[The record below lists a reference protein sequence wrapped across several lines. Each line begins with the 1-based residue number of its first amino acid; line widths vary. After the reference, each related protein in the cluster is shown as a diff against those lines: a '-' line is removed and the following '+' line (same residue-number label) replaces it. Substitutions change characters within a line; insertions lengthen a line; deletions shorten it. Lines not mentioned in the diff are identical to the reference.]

1 MVATKQTTVDEFM
14 AIDEPGKFDLIDGE
28 VVVSPSSFKN
38 SKLAF
43 RLGSRVAAFV
53 DPRSLGAVTGADG
66 GYQLWVG
73 RGTVLCPDVGF
84 VGAARVAVQDQGGF
98 FLGPP
103 DLAVE
108 DISPSESGPMV
119 TRKVRLY
126 LEAGCRLIWCVY
138 PERRVIVV
146 HAPGVEPR
154 TLHEGDTLDGG
165 EVLPGLTISVSDLF
179 A

>member
-1 MVATKQTTVDEFM
+1 MVATKLITVDEFM
-14 AIDEPGKFDLIDGE
+14 AIDEPGRFDLIDGE

-98 FLGPP
+98 FPGPP

-108 DISPSESGPMV
+108 VISPSETGPMV
-119 TRKVRLY
+119 ARKVRLY
-126 LEAGCRLIWCVY
+126 LEAGCRIVWCVY
-138 PERRVIVV
+138 PDQRTVVV
-146 HAPGVEPR
+146 HASGVPPR
-154 TLHEGDTLDGG
+154 TLREGDTLDGG
-165 EVLPGLTISVSDLF
+165 VVLPGLTISVAEIF